1 MKDIFATIELLK
13 AQIQSVEGVELVSL
27 ENALGRV
34 LAHDI
39 NAQKNLPA
47 FDNSALDG
55 YAFRYSDKNAPIEI
69 KGTIFAGDKKDYT
82 IGKNECYKIMTGA
95 KMPKGADSICR
106 VEDAALENGKLLIKM
121 PIKEKDGH
129 RIKGEELKAGENLLK
144 KGAILNPAHIMTL
157 ASQGIYKV
165 SVVRKIRVGVFSSGN
180 ELYEPWQKADEN
192 SIYNA
197 NALTITALLSNA
209 LCEVSYLGII
219 KDDLRAT
226 KEALSNLHFDLLI
239 TSGGASVGDADFM
252 DEALRNLGF
261 DALFEGIIMR
271 PAKPTKLYKKG
282 EKFVFILPG
291 NPISTFLSCFLI
303 GRILLRLMS
312 GTSFEFDFVEAEFE
326 GDLAIKNG
334 RNNLILGTLEG
345 NSFVVNEN
353 LGIMKPFH
361 STHLLISDFSKSE
374 FKDKE
379 RIKLLKILD
388 F

>member
-1 MKDIFATIELLK
+1 MKDIFETIELLK
-13 AQIQSVEGVELVSL
+13 TQIQSVEGVELVSL

-34 LAHDI
+34 LAEDI
-39 NAQKNLPA
+39 SAQKNLPA

-55 YAFRYSDKNAPIEI
+55 YALRYSDKDAPIEI

-106 VEDAALENGKLLIKM
+106 VEDATLENGKLLIKM
-121 PIKEKDGH
+121 PLKERDGH
-129 RIKGEELKAGENLLK
+129 RIKGEELKAGEILLK
-144 KGAILNPAHIMTL
+144 KGQILNPAHIMAL

-219 KDDLRAT
+219 KDDLQAT

-252 DEALRNLGF
+252 SESLRSLGF
-261 DALFEGIIMR
+261 DALFEGIIIR

-282 EKFVFILPG
+282 ENLVFILPG
-291 NPISTFLSCFLI
+291 NPISAFLSCFLV
-303 GRILLRLMS
+303 GRALLHLLS
-312 GTSFEFDFVEAEFE
+312 GTSFEFDFMEAEFK
-326 GDLAIKNG
+326 GNLAIKNG
-334 RNNLILGTLEG
+334 RNNLILGALEG

-353 LGIMKPFH
+353 LGIMKAFN